1 MKRGVSLKEYRYSY
15 IGVLGEEK
23 IKYKLHNYITSKTNE
38 IIKNEKE
45 KGCEPVT

>member
-1 MKRGVSLKEYRYSY
+1 MKMGVSLKEYRYSY

-23 IKYKLHNYITSKTNE
+23 RKYKLHNYITSKTNE

-45 KGCEPVT
+45 MRCKSVT